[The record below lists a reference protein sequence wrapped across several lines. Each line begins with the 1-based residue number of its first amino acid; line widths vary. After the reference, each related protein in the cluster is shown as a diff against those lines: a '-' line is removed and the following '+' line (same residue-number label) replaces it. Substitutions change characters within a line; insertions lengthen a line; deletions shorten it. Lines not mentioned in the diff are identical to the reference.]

1 MSGQVY
7 SPMIARME
15 WYLIISAWA
24 LTSAGIVTAG
34 LYLRGPRSAE
44 VGSRLQGLLHK
55 GGPDRRYVSAFL
67 VVFDRLFSGRVPM
80 GPILPLEKTLW
91 VGVILAPAIVFILRF
106 GTWIVGRSQPSKLNL
121 LLIAISIAFV
131 YSIVLWAWLRLPRRV
146 RTFDVVPAALF
157 VVVPL
162 IGLPLVFVSIG
173 FVDSLPVWRLAI
185 VGLGVFYVNGLVW
198 VVGVLIAPFRRGD
211 GFRQFPIHLGKVIA
225 ASAFFTAIVGLI
237 QWDATK
243 SFFDVIDTDGPV
255 AVTFVAYNVFADG
268 ISLIKTRWLL
278 ERSATAGMKTR
289 IGLLGL
295 DLLLS
300 AAVFILP
307 TTMWELPTFW
317 DAIIFRGDRPWVGV
331 LFWTTLST
339 SALLYF
345 FVLAAALTGPLSRVS
360 RAVRLK
366 LDPESEPMLAL
377 TAALVVGVT
386 VAFLLGAGAAAIV
399 VRGG

>member
-1 MSGQVY
+1 MV
-7 SPMIARME
+7 
-15 WYLIISAWA
+15 WYLVISAWA
-24 LTSAGIVTAG
+24 LTSAGVVTAG
-34 LYLRGPRSAE
+34 LYLRGPRAAE
-44 VGSRLQGLLHK
+44 VGSKLQRLLHK
-55 GGPDRRYVSAFL
+55 GGPDRNYVSAFL
-67 VVFDRLFSGRVPM
+67 VVFDRLFSSRVPV
-80 GPILPLEKTLW
+80 GPTLPLEKTLW

-121 LLIAISIAFV
+121 LVVAISVAFV
-131 YSIVLWAWLRLPRRV
+131 YSIVLWAWLGLPRRIKA
-146 RTFDVVPAALF
+146 FDVVPATLF

-173 FVDSLPVWRLAI
+173 FVDSLPVWRLAV

-198 VVGVLIAPFRRGD
+198 VVGVLIAPLRQGD
-211 GFRQFPIHLGKVIA
+211 GFRQFPIHLGKAIA
-225 ASAFFTAIVGLI
+225 ASAFFMAVVGLI

-243 SFFDVIDTDGPV
+243 SFFDVIAADGPV

-278 ERSATAGMKTR
+278 ERSATAGMKTL

-317 DAIIFRGDRPWVGV
+317 DAIVFRGDRPWLGV

-339 SALLYF
+339 SAMFYL

-366 LDPESEPMLAL
+366 LDPESEPVFAL
-377 TAALVVGVT
+377 TAALLVGVT
-386 VAFLLGAGAAAIV
+386 AAFLLGAGATAIV

>member
-1 MSGQVY
+1 MY
-7 SPMIARME
+7 SPIIARME
-15 WYLIISAWA
+15 WYLVISAWA
-24 LTSAGIVTAG
+24 LMSAGVVTAG
-34 LYLRGPRSAE
+34 LYLRGPRAAE
-44 VGSRLQGLLHK
+44 VGSKLQGLLRG

-67 VVFDRLFSGRVPM
+67 VVFDRLFSGRVQK
-80 GPILPLEKTLW
+80 GPTLPLEKTLW

-131 YSIVLWAWLRLPRRV
+131 YSIVLWAWLQLPRRIK
-146 RTFDVVPAALF
+146 TFDIVPATLF

-162 IGLPLVFVSIG
+162 VGLPLVFVSIG
-173 FVDSLPVWRLAI
+173 FVDSLPVWRLTV

-198 VVGVLIAPFRRGD
+198 VVGVLIAPFRQGD
-211 GFRQFPIHLGKVIA
+211 GFRQFPIHLGKAIA
-225 ASAFFTAIVGLI
+225 ASAFFTAVVGLI

-243 SFFDVIDTDGPV
+243 SFFDVVATDGPV

-278 ERSATAGMKTR
+278 ERSATAGVKTLV
-289 IGLLGL
+289 GLLGL

-317 DAIIFRGDRPWVGV
+317 DAIIFRGDRPWLGV

-339 SALLYF
+339 SALFYL
-345 FVLAAALTGPLSRVS
+345 FVLAAVLAGPVSRVS

-366 LDPESEPMLAL
+366 LDPESEPVLAL

-386 VAFLLGAGAAAIV
+386 AAFLFGAGITAIV
-399 VRGG
+399 VRDG

>member
-1 MSGQVY
+1 MY
-7 SPMIARME
+7 SPIIARME
-15 WYLIISAWA
+15 WYLVISAWA

-34 LYLRGPRSAE
+34 LYLRGPRAAE
-44 VGSRLQGLLHK
+44 VGSKLRGLLHE

-67 VVFDRLFSGRVPM
+67 VAFDHLFSGRVPM
-80 GPILPLEKTLW
+80 GPKLPLEKTLW

-131 YSIVLWAWLRLPRRV
+131 YAIVLWAWLQLPRRIK
-146 RTFDVVPAALF
+146 TFDVVPAAIF

-162 IGLPLVFVSIG
+162 VGLPLVFVSIG
-173 FVDSLPVWRLAI
+173 FVDSQPVWRLTV

-198 VVGVLIAPFRRGD
+198 VVAVLIAPFRQGD
-211 GFRQFPIHLGKVIA
+211 GIRQFPIHLGKAIA

-243 SFFDVIDTDGPV
+243 AFFDLVATDGPV

-278 ERSATAGMKTR
+278 ERSATAGVKKLA
-289 IGLLGL
+289 GLLGL

-307 TTMWELPTFW
+307 TTMWEFPTFW
-317 DAIIFRGDRPWVGV
+317 DAIVFRGDRPWLGV

-339 SALLYF
+339 SALFYL
-345 FVLAAALTGPLSRVS
+345 FVLAAALTGPLTRVS

-366 LDPESEPMLAL
+366 LDPESEPVLAL
-377 TAALVVGVT
+377 TAALLVGVT
-386 VAFLLGAGAAAIV
+386 AAFLLGAGVTAIV